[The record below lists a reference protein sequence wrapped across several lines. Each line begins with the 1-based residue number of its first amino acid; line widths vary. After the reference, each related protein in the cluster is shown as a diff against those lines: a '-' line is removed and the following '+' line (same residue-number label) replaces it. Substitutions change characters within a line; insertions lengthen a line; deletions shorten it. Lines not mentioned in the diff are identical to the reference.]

1 MPNYEYRCEACGETF
16 SRSEHI
22 SEHGSNPPTC
32 PKCKSN
38 RVQPLMSS
46 FYAKTARKS

>member
-1 MPNYEYRCEACGETF
+1 MPNYEYRCEDCGEVF

-22 SEHGSNPPTC
+22 SEHGSNPPVC
-32 PKCKSN
+32 PKCKSK
-38 RVQPLMSS
+38 RVQAQMSS